1 MSVSLFVK
9 KSFKTWQWN
18 RVLLESISQKYWKER
33 DFNCKIKPEFGAI
46 ISVQEKLLETN
57 CLGIQ

>member
-1 MSVSLFVK
+1 MYHYLSKNLLKLGSGIVYYR
-9 KSFKTWQWN
+9 
-18 RVLLESISQKYWKER
+18 RVCISQKYWKER

-57 CLGIQ
+57 CLGI